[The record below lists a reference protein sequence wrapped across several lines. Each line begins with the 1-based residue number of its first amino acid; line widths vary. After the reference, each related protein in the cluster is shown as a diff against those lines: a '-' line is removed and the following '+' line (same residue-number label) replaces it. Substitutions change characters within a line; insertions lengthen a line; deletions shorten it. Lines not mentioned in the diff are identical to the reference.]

1 MSNEVKTKEKVNMDP
16 KYIIKLTVTLLL
28 TCMVVAGLLGWVNS
42 ITKDKIAAITWEKTV
57 AAMQKVIEADD
68 FSDAMELTD
77 DMTAAATAQGGTLA
91 AVYQAQSGG
100 QPVGYAINV
109 EASRSQGTIS
119 MMVGIDMDGAVTG
132 VSIVTNSETSG
143 IGSKVLS
150 NEPLTNGT
158 RVLDQFIGKSAAD
171 GVLSAADGVL
181 SVGSNVDAITGATVS
196 TKGVTTGVNA
206 ALAAAGVIG

>member
-1 MSNEVKTKEKVNMDP
+1 MSNEVKNKVDMDP

-42 ITKDKIAAITWEKTV
+42 ITKDRIAAITWEKTV

-100 QPVGYAINV
+100 HPVSYAINV
-109 EASRSQGTIS
+109 EASGSQGTIS
-119 MMVGIDMDGAVTG
+119 MMVGIDPDGAVTG
-132 VSIVTNSETSG
+132 VSIISNAETSG
-143 IGSKVLS
+143 IGSKVMN
-150 NEPLTNGT
+150 NETLANGT
-158 RVLDQFIGKSAAD
+158 KVLDQFIGKSAAD
-171 GVLSAADGVL
+171 GTLV
-181 SVGSNVDAITGATVS
+181 VGTNVDAITGATVS
-196 TKGVTTGVNA
+196 SKGVTTGVNT
-206 ALAAAGVIG
+206 ALAAAGAIG

>member
-77 DMTAAATAQGGTLA
+77 DMTAAASTAGGTLDSA
-91 AVYQAQSGG
+91 YEVVVNGEND
-100 QPVGYAINV
+100 GYAIKV
-109 EASRSQGTIS
+109 VASGSQGNIE

-143 IGSKVLS
+143 IGSKVMS
-150 NEPLTNGT
+150 NETLTNGT
-158 RVLDQFIGKSAAD
+158 RVLAQCICK
-171 GVLSAADGVL
+171 SAADGVL